1 MTNDQGTSL
10 GDVRVTIRS
19 DTLSFETTTES
30 TEGRWQVSGVPPGE
44 YQVVFERFNHLTAFA
59 NITISAGANTRA
71 PDPVLVFSTE
81 TVLAANATLNGVLR
95 DNNGQRVVGAT
106 IAIPGH
112 DPALSA
118 TSDADGRYEINGIN
132 FGSYRIRITSVDS
145 DTGAS
150 SHQPLEDYQTFTL
163 NSTVSFSP
171 TLFTNGAF
179 NGTVTQAAAPGVA
192 VPLAKVT
199 VSGAAL
205 LGPRS

>member
-1 MTNDQGTSL
+1 MTNDQGASL

-59 NITISAGANTRA
+59 NITISAGANTRV
-71 PDPVLVFSTE
+71 PDPVLVFSTD

-118 TSDADGRYEINGIN
+118 TSEADGRYEINGIN
-132 FGSYRIRITSVDS
+132 FGSYRIRITPLSTAKPAHPRTSRSRTIRHSRSTAPCRSVRHCLRMAHS
-145 DTGAS
+145 TA
-150 SHQPLEDYQTFTL
+150 PLPRRPRQVL
-163 NSTVSFSP
+163 
-171 TLFTNGAF
+171 LFR
-179 NGTVTQAAAPGVA
+179 
-192 VPLAKVT
+192 VP
-199 VSGAAL
+199 
-205 LGPRS
+205 P

>member
-44 YQVVFERFNHLTAFA
+44 YQVVFQRFNHLTAFGTSQSVQA
-59 NITISAGANTRA
+59 
-71 PDPVLVFSTE
+71 PVLVYRIQSSSSPPM
-81 TVLAANATLNGVLR
+81 VLAANATLTACCATTR
-95 DNNGQRVVGAT
+95 SAVVGAT

-132 FGSYRIRITSVDS
+132 FGSYRIRITSPVDS

-150 SHQPLEDYQTFTL
+150 SHQPLRTIRH
-163 NSTVSFSP
+163 S
-171 TLFTNGAF
+171 
-179 NGTVTQAAAPGVA
+179 
-192 VPLAKVT
+192 
-199 VSGAAL
+199 
-205 LGPRS
+205 R